1 MYQND
6 LKYIKKLIYN
16 KKKLTRISKDIFND
30 NKVDKN

>member
-16 KKKLTRISKDIFND
+16 KKKLTCISKNMFND
-30 NKVDKN
+30 DKVDKN